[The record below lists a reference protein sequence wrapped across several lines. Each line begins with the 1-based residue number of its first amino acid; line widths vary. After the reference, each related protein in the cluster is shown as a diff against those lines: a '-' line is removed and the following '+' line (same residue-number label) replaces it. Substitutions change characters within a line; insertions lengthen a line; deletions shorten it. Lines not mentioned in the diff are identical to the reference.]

1 MKIEYHL
8 IRFSKRKR
16 DQESEM
22 EQLAK
27 EKVVVWG
34 DSLAKGV
41 VWNNERKRLGYS
53 KTTAA
58 DIAAKRLGIQV
69 VNRAK
74 FGFTAPQGLEMMERD
89 VAEGIVCDAALI
101 EFGGN
106 DCNFKWSEISDQPT
120 AHHEPATTP
129 EAFLESMR
137 SMVRW
142 LYERGIRPVL
152 MTLPPIDA
160 ERYFRFLV
168 GDKLNAENILHWL
181 GDVHQI
187 YRFQEMYS
195 LLIEKV
201 AREFQVR
208 LIDLRQRCL
217 AKNGFI
223 NDMICEDGLHLNDEG
238 QQFIGEQIAELVLHG
253 DDRR

>member
-1 MKIEYHL
+1 
-8 IRFSKRKR
+8 
-16 DQESEM
+16 M
-22 EQLAK
+22 EQLVR
-27 EKVVVWG
+27 ETVVVWG

-53 KTTAA
+53 KATAA
-58 DIAAKRLGIQV
+58 DVAAKRLGIEI

-74 FGFTAPQGLEMMERD
+74 FGYTAPQGLEMMERD
-89 VAEGIVCDAALI
+89 IAEGIVCDAALI

-106 DCNFKWSEISDQPT
+106 DCNFKWAEISERPT

-129 EAFLESMR
+129 DAFLASMR
-137 SMVRW
+137 GMVRW
-142 LYERGIRPVL
+142 LVKRGIRPVL

-168 GDKLNAENILHWL
+168 GDKLNANNILRWL

-187 YRFQEMYS
+187 YRYQEMYS

-217 AKNGFI
+217 AKRGFLK
-223 NDMICEDGLHLNDEG
+223 DLICEDGLHLNDEG
-238 QQFIGEQIAELVLHG
+238 QQFIGEQIAELVLLE
-253 DDRR
+253 DRRIQS